1 MFDLQTPP
9 QPAWEQV
16 QAQVPVQIPVEIQ
29 EPPIAELAAP
39 AWDLTLGLISA
50 TVQIDQNNGDGTRRV
65 GTAFLIEAPRP
76 DGTPRTVLV
85 TAHHVLDGMA
95 SRDARVGWR
104 SEMPGGG
111 WRFAPDP
118 LRIRDMAGDRLW
130 TKHPERDIAVME
142 ISAPPVFARAAIPLG
157 WLASGEDLDNW
168 QVGPGDELLTL
179 GFPRGYSSNTAG
191 FPILRTGRIASWP
204 LTPVESFPVFL
215 LDFPVFPGNS
225 GGPVFWTPAARKLP
239 GTVQPD
245 HPFIAG
251 VLTSEVRPS
260 DEPLGIG
267 VVAHASYVREAIAL
281 LDAAPTVGQGP

>member
-1 MFDLQTPP
+1 MFDFQTPP
-9 QPAWEQV
+9 EPA
-16 QAQVPVQIPVEIQ
+16 Q
-29 EPPIAELAAP
+29 EPPVAGLAAP
-39 AWDLTLGLISA
+39 DWDLTLGLINA
-50 TVQIDQNNGDGTRRV
+50 TVQIDQNNGDATRRV
-65 GTAFLIEAPRP
+65 GTGFLIEAPRP
-76 DGTPRTVLV
+76 DGSPRTVLV
-85 TAHHVLDGMA
+85 TAHHVLDGMG
-95 SRDARVGWR
+95 AREARIGWR
-104 SEMPGGG
+104 VEMPGGG
-111 WRFAPDP
+111 WRFAPEP
-118 LRIRDMAGDRLW
+118 LRIRDDGGEAVW

-157 WLASGEDLDNW
+157 WLASGDDLDAW

-179 GFPRGYSSNTAG
+179 GFPRGYSANTAG

-239 GTVQPD
+239 GTAEPD

-251 VLTSEVRPS
+251 VLTSEVRPL

-267 VVAHASYVREAIAL
+267 LVAHAGYVREAIAL
-281 LDAAPTVGQGP
+281 LDALEVTEQGP

>member
-9 QPAWEQV
+9 PTAYEQV
-16 QAQVPVQIPVEIQ
+16 QVQ
-29 EPPIAELAAP
+29 EPPIAGLALP

-50 TVQIDQNNGDGTRRV
+50 TVQIDQSNGDGTRRV
-65 GTAFLIEAPRP
+65 GTAFLIDAPRP
-76 DGTPRTVLV
+76 DGSPRTVLV
-85 TAHHVLDGMA
+85 TAHHVLDGMGG
-95 SRDARVGWR
+95 RDARVGWR

-118 LRIRDMAGDRLW
+118 LSIRDSARVPIW

-142 ISAPPVFARAAIPLG
+142 ISAPPVFARAAIPLS
-157 WLASGEDLDNW
+157 WLASGDDLDAW
-168 QVGPGDELLTL
+168 QIGPGDELLTL

-260 DEPLGIG
+260 GEPLGIG
-267 VVAHASYVREAIAL
+267 VIAHAVYVREAIAL
-281 LDAAPTVGQGP
+281 LDAAPTVNQGH

>member
-1 MFDLQTPP
+1 M
-9 QPAWEQV
+9 
-16 QAQVPVQIPVEIQ
+16 
-29 EPPIAELAAP
+29 AELAAP

-50 TVQIDQNNGDGTRRV
+50 TVQVDQNNGDGTRRV
-65 GTAFLIEAPRP
+65 GTAFLINAPRP
-76 DGTPRTVLV
+76 DGSPRTVLV
-85 TAHHVLDGMA
+85 TAHHVLDGMG

-104 SEMPGGG
+104 SEMPDGG
-111 WRFAPDP
+111 WRFAPEP
-118 LRIRDMAGDRLW
+118 LPIRDAAGDRLW

-142 ISAPPVFARAAIPLG
+142 ISAPPAFARAAIPLD
-157 WLASGEDLDNW
+157 WLASGDDLDRW
-168 QVGPGDELLTL
+168 QIGPGDELLTL

-204 LTPVESFPVFL
+204 LTPIESFPVFL

-239 GTVQPD
+239 GSVQPD

-267 VVAHASYVREAIAL
+267 VIAHAAYVREVIAL
-281 LDAAPTVGQGP
+281 LDAAPAVGQGP

>member
-1 MFDLQTPP
+1 MFDLQTPS
-9 QPAWEQV
+9 QPAAEQV
-16 QAQVPVQIPVEIQ
+16 QVP
-29 EPPIAELAAP
+29 EPPIAALAAP

-65 GTAFLIEAPRP
+65 GTAFLIDAPRP
-76 DGTPRTVLV
+76 DGSPRTVLV
-85 TAHHVLDGMA
+85 TAHHVLDGMGN
-95 SRDARVGWR
+95 RDARVGWR
-104 SEMPGGG
+104 SEMPDGG

-118 LRIRDMAGDRLW
+118 LRIRDTNGDRLW

-142 ISAPPVFARAAIPLG
+142 ISAPPAFARAAIPLD
-157 WLASGEDLDNW
+157 WLASGEDLDRW
-168 QVGPGDELLTL
+168 QIGPGDELLTL

-204 LTPVESFPVFL
+204 LTPIDRFPVFL

-267 VVAHASYVREAIAL
+267 VIVHAVYVREAIAL
-281 LDAAPTVGQGP
+281 LDAAPAVGQGP

>member
-1 MFDLQTPP
+1 MGTMFDLQIPP
-9 QPAWEQV
+9 QPAVEQV
-16 QAQVPVQIPVEIQ
+16 QEL
-29 EPPIAELAAP
+29 PIAELAAP

-50 TVQIDQNNGDGTRRV
+50 TVQVDQNNGDGTRRV
-65 GTAFLIEAPRP
+65 GTAFLINAPRP
-76 DGTPRTVLV
+76 DGSPRTVLV
-85 TAHHVLDGMA
+85 TAHHVLDGMGN
-95 SRDARVGWR
+95 RNARVGWR
-104 SEMPGGG
+104 SEMPGGS
-111 WRFAPDP
+111 WRFAPEP
-118 LRIRDMAGDRLW
+118 LPIRDAAGDRLW

-142 ISAPPVFARAAIPLG
+142 ISAPPAFARAAIPLD
-157 WLASGEDLDNW
+157 WLASGNDLDRW
-168 QVGPGDELLTL
+168 QIGPGDELLTL

-204 LTPVESFPVFL
+204 LTPIESFPVFL

-239 GTVQPD
+239 GSVQPD

-267 VVAHASYVREAIAL
+267 VIAHAAYVREVIAL
-281 LDAAPTVGQGP
+281 LDAAPAVGQGP

>member
-9 QPAWEQV
+9 ELL
-16 QAQVPVQIPVEIQ
+16 Q
-29 EPPIAELAAP
+29 EPPIAGLVTP
-39 AWDLTLGLISA
+39 AWDLSVGLINA
-50 TVQIDQNNGDGTRRV
+50 TVQIDQNNGDATRRV

-76 DGTPRTVLV
+76 DGSPRTVLV

-95 SRDARVGWR
+95 AREARIGWR
-104 SEMPGGG
+104 VEMPGGR
-111 WRFAPDP
+111 WRFAPEP
-118 LRIRDMAGDRLW
+118 LRIRDEDGAPIW
-130 TKHPERDIAVME
+130 TKHPDRDIAVME

-157 WLASGEDLDNW
+157 WLASGADLDNW

-179 GFPRGYSSNTAG
+179 GYPRGYSSNTAG
-191 FPILRTGRIASWP
+191 FPILRVGRIASWP

-239 GTVQPD
+239 GTVQPG

-251 VLTSEVRPS
+251 VLTSEVRPVN
-260 DEPLGIG
+260 EPLGIG
-267 VVAHASYVREAIAL
+267 VVAHAVYVREAIAL
-281 LDAAPTVGQGP
+281 LDSALVAGQGP